1 MRKPLDVVVKAY
13 PVPIGVPQASPS
25 ERGPADRRWSGPK
38 PPHAATQ
45 ADLGR
50 PAIEVRGACHAD
62 MAAPAVALV
71 CPAVR
76 ECFHGSWSLAGS
88 SNSVSMDCCI
98 RDLRA

>member
-13 PVPIGVPQASPS
+13 PVPIGVPQGSPS
-25 ERGPADRRWSGPK
+25 ERGPADRRWSGPNAVRRG
-38 PPHAATQ
+38 PNRPR
-45 ADLGR
+45 R

-76 ECFHGSWSLAGS
+76 ECFHGSWSLVA
-88 SNSVSMDCCI
+88 
-98 RDLRA
+98 RATA